1 MYPVNK
7 ASNRFSGI
15 IWLGS
20 PLHMDFIYLFSCQG
34 KAPSAVLW
42 TMTSCSLSSCFPLSA
57 LSLHTLITLE
67 SRSAKWCAFSWLTM
81 LTALF
86 IFLVLGIKS
95 RASWVSEKCSALHY
109 LLSSEHRPIFRELDC
124 WEDRLRLTA
133 SSVFPIKEAWIQLHK
148 TQKRETKCPVFLLVW
163 VNKSS

>member
-1 MYPVNK
+1 MWYITFYILVLFSCINTLEFPSRIAQFRTQWSTFSHFSICWLNILNTVFPPNFMYPINK

-20 PLHMDFIYLFSCQG
+20 PLHMDFIYLFGCQG

-42 TMTSCSLSSCFPLSA
+42 AMTCCSLSSCFPLSA
-57 LSLHTLITLE
+57 LSVHTLITLE
-67 SRSAKWCAFSWLTM
+67 SCSAKWCAFSWMTM

-95 RASWVSEKCSALHY
+95 RASWVSEKCSALH
-109 LLSSEHRPIFRELDC
+109 
-124 WEDRLRLTA
+124 
-133 SSVFPIKEAWIQLHK
+133 
-148 TQKRETKCPVFLLVW
+148 
-163 VNKSS
+163 